1 MISCIFTTAFYAIVI
16 SSDAITNITSI
27 ISNLQTNFGSMP
39 RALYRVFQIAV
50 RGGGILGGTF
60 FTRWWEP
67 EEWSWQFELFPK
79 QKQHSVDTEHQL
91 KSKLAWLLRLE
102 IKTKTVQEQWV
113 RRKMMFL
120 LGYNLKIFSYW
131 GSELIYIAINKH
143 N

>member
-50 RGGGILGGTF
+50 RGGGILGGKF

-67 EEWSWQFELFPK
+67 EEWSWQSELFPK

-113 RRKMMFL
+113 RLKMMFL